1 MKVLVAIDGSVHSA
15 RAIETVA
22 TLAPKLGAEVVVLH
36 CHERELVGRAGLID
50 FETPQEI
57 SELTAKAVGRLREAG
72 VQVDARVE
80 VVHFGQVARSIV
92 DVADEIGADLIA
104 MGTRGESD
112 LEAMLVG
119 GIAHKVIHLSKR
131 PVLVV
136 P

>member
-1 MKVLVAIDGSVHSA
+1 MKVVLAVDGSVHSQ
-15 RAIETVA
+15 RATEQVA
-22 TLAPKLGAEVVVLH
+22 SLAPKLGAEVLVLH
-36 CHERELVGRAGLID
+36 CHERELVGRAGLVD
-50 FETPQEI
+50 FETPEEI
-57 SELTAKAVGRLREAG
+57 SQLVGKAVDRLREAG
-72 VQVDARVE
+72 VQADARVE

-92 DVADEIGADLIA
+92 DVANEVGADLIA

-112 LEAMLVG
+112 LEALVVG